1 MRYLESVSFR
11 GKMEYNPWG
20 LPSFIPTNS
29 YLSEESKP
37 LLIIRIKHKIVSN
50 CYLAYFNICLFIK
63 ALDPWSIIR

>member
-11 GKMEYNPWG
+11 GKMEYNHWG

-29 YLSEESKP
+29 YLAEESKP
-37 LLIIRIKHKIVSN
+37 LLIIRIKHKIGS
-50 CYLAYFNICLFIK
+50 LAYFNICLFIK